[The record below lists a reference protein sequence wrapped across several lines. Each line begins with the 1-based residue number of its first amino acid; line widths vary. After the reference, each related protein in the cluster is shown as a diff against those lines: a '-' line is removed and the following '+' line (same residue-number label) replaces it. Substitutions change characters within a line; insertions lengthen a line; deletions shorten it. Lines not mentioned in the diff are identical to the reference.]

1 MKSAPNIRVGKLKG
15 TTQFGPL
22 VALGSYVRSVDLLSP
37 LYSRIVFTQPTHT
50 EKPEMA
56 LIDLWVSILAGCRS
70 VRQINT
76 KTRPDL
82 TLARSWGRE
91 QFAEQ
96 STVARVLDCCQ
107 AEQVSQLRA
116 GVNSLFQWI
125 GQAPKHNWDEPLMV
139 DIDLTPLPA
148 GRKAVGSTKGYF
160 PKKGGVVASC
170 VASVR
175 RLMMKLS
182 VLGFILATP

>member
-1 MKSAPNIRVGKLKG
+1 MKSVPNIRVAALKG

-22 VALGSYVRSVDLLSP
+22 AALGSYVRSVDLLSP
-37 LYSRIVFTQPTHT
+37 LFSRITFTQPTHT
-50 EKPEMA
+50 ETPVTT

-116 GVNSLFQWI
+116 SVNSLFHWM
-125 GQAPKHNWDEPLMV
+125 GQTPNHNWDKPMIT

-148 GRKAVGSTKGYF
+148 GRKAIGSTKGYF

-175 RLMMKLS
+175 RPMMKQ
-182 VLGFILATP
+182 

>member
-1 MKSAPNIRVGKLKG
+1 MKSVPNITVSNLAG
-15 TTQFGPL
+15 TTQFAPL
-22 VALGSYVRSVDLLSP
+22 VALGSYVRSIDLLSP
-37 LYSRIVFTQPTHT
+37 LYSRVVFKQPTHT
-50 EKPEMA
+50 EAPVMA

-76 KTRPDL
+76 RTRPDL
-82 TLARSWGRE
+82 TLAHGWGRE

-116 GVNSLFQWI
+116 GANSLFHWV
-125 GQAPKHNWDEPLMV
+125 GQTPQHNWTMPLTV

-148 GRKAVGSTKGYF
+148 GRQAVGSTKGYF
-160 PKKGGVVASC
+160 PKKGGVAANC
-170 VASVR
+170 VAS
-175 RLMMKLS
+175 
-182 VLGFILATP
+182 A

>member
-1 MKSAPNIRVGKLKG
+1 MKSAPNISVAKLEG
-15 TTQFGPL
+15 TTQFAPL
-22 VALGSYVRSVDLLSP
+22 VALGSYVRSRELLSP
-37 LYSRIVFTQPTHT
+37 LNSRIAFTQPTHT
-50 EKPEMA
+50 EKPVMA
-56 LIDLWVSILAGCRS
+56 LIDLWVSILAGSRS

-91 QFAEQ
+91 QFADQ

-116 GVNSLFQWI
+116 GVTSLFHWL
-125 GQAPKHNWDEPLMV
+125 GQTPQHNWHEPLVV

-148 GRKAVGSTKGYF
+148 GRKAAGSTKGYF
-160 PKKGGVVASC
+160 PKKGGVVANC
-170 VASVR
+170 AALVR
-175 RLMMKLS
+175 RLMMKQL
-182 VLGFILATP
+182 VLGFIQVTP

>member
-1 MKSAPNIRVGKLKG
+1 MKSVPKITVTPLEG

-22 VALGSYVRSVDLLSP
+22 VALGSYIRSRELLSP
-37 LYSRIVFTQPTHT
+37 LSNRITFTQPTHT
-50 EKPEMA
+50 EQPVLA

-76 KTRPDL
+76 KTRSDL

-91 QFAEQ
+91 QFADQ

-107 AEQVSQLRA
+107 AEQVSQFRA
-116 GVNSLFQWI
+116 GVTSLFHWI
-125 GQAPKHNWDEPLMV
+125 GQTPQHNWHVPLTV

-170 VASVR
+170 AALVR
-175 RLMMKLS
+175 RLMMKQLA
-182 VLGFILATP
+182 LGFTRVTP